1 MSYDLIFSL
10 GKKVLAGEELTFDEA
25 MSLTQIEEVDI
36 PLLLAVANKVREQ
49 FTGKAVDTCKIV
61 NARSGNC
68 SEDCKFCAQSAH
80 HEVKFEAY
88 PLMKEEDI
96 VAAAKEAEQEGC
108 TVTYNEKC
116 DWYYIRINFSDDTY
130 MYHYTRI
137 KFNETRQRK
146 LK

>member
-1 MSYDLIFSL
+1 MKTIYLLWRTTDDDSCVMRAYADLDTLKKKMRSL
-10 GKKVLAGEELTFDEA
+10 
-25 MSLTQIEEVDI
+25 
-36 PLLLAVANKVREQ
+36 
-49 FTGKAVDTCKIV
+49 
-61 NARSGNC
+61 
-68 SEDCKFCAQSAH
+68 
-80 HEVKFEAY
+80 
-88 PLMKEEDI
+88 
-96 VAAAKEAEQEGC
+96 AKEAEQEGC